1 MSRGSIVEEIGARA
15 EREIAELVGKCAA
28 AEAEIVTTYF
38 GKPRLRESYIVYMK
52 HQTARELSRVFQ
64 LGNRVAAKLP
74 GLGTTTDRLDF
85 QEDVQKLLDETIH
98 FNLSFDILAWLLG
111 EEPSIAK
118 LRDYDI
124 FDPNPEAPFNRENVK
139 LAKLYRELRSEL
151 ASETAPWV
159 SLVLDEGLLEG
170 GGCGYFYTASRLDGG
185 EFETRVA
192 EMMKVVVKDEV
203 RHGPEQLAKLRDMPL
218 TEEDLERLKG
228 LMRRHAEA
236 RVRFRNEE
244 FSYVLGE
251 ERLREIIEEGKIE
264 PLYVW
269 QLA

>member
-1 MSRGSIVEEIGARA
+1 MAHPKTETIGERA
-15 EREIAELVGKCAA
+15 ERELAELVGKCAA

-38 GKPRLRESYIVYMK
+38 GQPRSREQHIVYLK
-52 HQTARELSRVFQ
+52 HNTGRELSRVFQ

-74 GLGTTTDRLDF
+74 GLGTTADRRDF
-85 QEDVQKLLDETIH
+85 QEDVQKLLEETVH
-98 FNLSFDILAWLLG
+98 FNLSFDIITWLLG
-111 EEPSIAK
+111 EEPSIAE
-118 LRDYDI
+118 LRNYDI
-124 FDPNPEAPFNRENVK
+124 FNPNPDVPFNRENAK
-139 LAKLYRELRSEL
+139 LARLYRELRSEL
-151 ASETAPWV
+151 AGATAPWV

-170 GGCGYFYTASRLDGG
+170 GGCGYFYTASRLEGG
-185 EFETRVA
+185 EFERRVA
-192 EMMKVVVKDEV
+192 EMMKVVVRDEV
-203 RHGPEQLAKLRDMPL
+203 RHGPEQLQKLRTMPL
-218 TEEDLERLKG
+218 TEEDLERLKR